1 MTCPINADKSPRT
14 ELSHQICLT
23 IVISCIFIL
32 LHFYS
37 EDQSEFKC
45 FKILIVWYLMT
56 LYSFEN
62 FINVVSIFVVLS
74 LNVVMQMVLNVNKS
88 LIVLSLYWTLLFLQ
102 TVMTLSLLGQHFPLV
117 VTQSNDRIIVS
128 DVYNTVVILHSTYWK
143 CFFNQAEQI

>member
-1 MTCPINADKSPRT
+1 
-14 ELSHQICLT
+14 
-23 IVISCIFIL
+23 
-32 LHFYS
+32 
-37 EDQSEFKC
+37 
-45 FKILIVWYLMT
+45 MT

-117 VTQSNDRIIVS
+117 VTQSNDMIVGPGFLS
-128 DVYNTVVILHSTYWK
+128 VL
-143 CFFNQAEQI
+143 